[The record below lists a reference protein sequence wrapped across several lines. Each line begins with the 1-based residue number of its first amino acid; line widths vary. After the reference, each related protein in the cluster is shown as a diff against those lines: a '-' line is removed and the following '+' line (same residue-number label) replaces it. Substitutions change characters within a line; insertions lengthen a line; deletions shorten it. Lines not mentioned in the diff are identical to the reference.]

1 MEPFNCGRWN
11 CKVKPKILWDYNF
24 QQKILWDNS
33 FQAKADVKCSG
44 NKYYSDVISHVTYS
58 LHAGKKKLKKI
69 SRSYLLA
76 TFVCVFSVYIS
87 TCLRSYVNTP
97 NKHKI
102 EVKKTLSVDFMYEW
116 KDGLSCSIQRP
127 EENLQG
133 IKIVTDKETSM
144 LLILVV

>member
-1 MEPFNCGRWN
+1 MLE
-11 CKVKPKILWDYNF
+11 KKI
-24 QQKILWDNS
+24 
-33 FQAKADVKCSG
+33 
-44 NKYYSDVISHVTYS
+44 
-58 LHAGKKKLKKI
+58 KKI

-102 EVKKTLSVDFMYEW
+102 EVKKTLRVDFMYEW
-116 KDGLSCSIQRP
+116 KDGLSCSVQRP